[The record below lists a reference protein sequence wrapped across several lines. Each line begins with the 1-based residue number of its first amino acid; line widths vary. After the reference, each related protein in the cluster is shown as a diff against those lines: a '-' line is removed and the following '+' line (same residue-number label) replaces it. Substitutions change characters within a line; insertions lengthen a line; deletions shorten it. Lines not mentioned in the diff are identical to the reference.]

1 MIASPKRKRGSTT
14 NQQFINM
21 LPQILRVIRHRLRN
35 QPRREREEL
44 AAEALAA
51 AFCMYVS
58 LVRRGKQD
66 MAYPTPL
73 GMYGARQAV
82 DGRQF
87 GSGTNVCDI
96 TSRCCRQKK
105 GVVIEPLDRFDH
117 QDEEWRQIVVE
128 DRHAGPAEVVATR
141 VDFES
146 WLAELSPKQRKIA
159 QTLARGEST
168 KAAARKHRVSPG
180 RISQMRRE
188 LMAAWK
194 MFVGENQDAAVAA
207 TA

>member
-1 MIASPKRKRGSTT
+1 MIALPKRKRHSAA
-14 NQQFINM
+14 NQHFVNM
-21 LPQILRVIRHRLRN
+21 LPQILRVIRHGLRN
-35 QPRREREEL
+35 QPRRDREEL

-51 AFCMYVS
+51 AFAMYVS

-73 GMYGARQAV
+73 GMYGARQAI
-82 DGRQF
+82 DGRQI
-87 GSGTNVCDI
+87 GSGTNVRDI
-96 TSRCCRQKK
+96 TSRCCRQRK
-105 GVVIEPLDRFDH
+105 GVVVEPLDRFDR

-128 DRHAGPAEVVATR
+128 DRSAGPAEIVATR
-141 VDFES
+141 VDFED
-146 WLAELSPKQRKIA
+146 WLSELTPKQRKVA

-188 LMAAWK
+188 LMAAWEA
-194 MFVGENQDAAVAA
+194 FVGEDQDAAVAA